1 MKNKN
6 YVGIIEPDNGVSYV
20 TSMDGVTK
28 TAMWEAGQAA
38 LPMTKSRAED
48 LYFGLRC
55 NGYKSVIITMPNYE
69 EPCNPADQEEAS
81 HDPD

>member
-28 TAMWEAGQAA
+28 TAMREAGKAA

-48 LYFGLRC
+48 LYVGLRC
-55 NGYKSVIITMPNYE
+55 NGYKAVVITMPNYE
-69 EPCNPADQEEAS
+69 KPRNPADREVGA
-81 HDPD
+81 